1 MGMSSKQVSS
11 DHLELNWTQNMLG
24 SSETNNHS
32 SNPRSTPIKRPP
44 QPDPLKCPRCES
56 TNTKFCY
63 YNNYNKTQP
72 RHFCKACKRHW
83 TKGGTLRNVPVGGG
97 RKNKRVK
104 RSNGGVT
111 AAAAATV
118 DRHHNS
124 LGLSHDQKYLFSDDK
139 GLFFKTIDHSE
150 LGKGVLESYTDNL
163 DRVSWDFNGG
173 FANPTTNMQQLPDH
187 QNLGFSSMLSNLSS
201 IDTNQNP
208 IISTSFSP
216 LLSGFKEDSTTRS
229 MIMPNTTTSSIAIN
243 VSNHQPWMQVPST
256 SNFLESNYWNWND
269 IDSMVQADLN
279 KPFED
284 PQVKP

>member
-1 MGMSSKQVSS
+1 MGLSSKQVSG

-24 SSETNNHS
+24 SDTNNQS
-32 SNPRSTPIKRPP
+32 SNPRSTAIKRPL
-44 QPDPLKCPRCES
+44 QTQQSDPLKCPRCES
-56 TNTKFCY
+56 INTKFCY

-104 RSNGGVT
+104 RSNSGVT
-111 AAAAATV
+111 AAAAATTTV
-118 DRHHNS
+118 DHHHGVHS
-124 LGLSHDQKYLFSDDK
+124 LGLSDQKYLFSDDK
-139 GLFFKTIDHSE
+139 GLFFKAIDHSE
-150 LGKGVLESYTDNL
+150 GKGVLESYTDNI

-173 FANPTTNMQQLPDH
+173 FTGPTNMQQLPH
-187 QNLGFSSMLSNLSS
+187 QNLGFSMLSNLSS
-201 IDTNQNP
+201 IDTNPIP
-208 IISTSFSP
+208 IIPTSFSP
-216 LLSGFKEDSTTRS
+216 LLTGFKEDSTTRS
-229 MIMPNTTTSSIAIN
+229 MIMPTSSSTAIN
-243 VSNHQPWMQVPST
+243 VSQPWMQVPST

-284 PQVKP
+284 PQLKP